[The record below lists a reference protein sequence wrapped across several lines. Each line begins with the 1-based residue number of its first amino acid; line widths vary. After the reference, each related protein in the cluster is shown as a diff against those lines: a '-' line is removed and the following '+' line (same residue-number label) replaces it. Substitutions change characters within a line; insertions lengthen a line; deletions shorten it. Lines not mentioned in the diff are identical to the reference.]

1 MYSVSISTGKHK
13 CPPRALF
20 YLPEVCKISLMKILG
35 IETSCDDTAVSLI
48 EIDGENVHVLANTVH
63 SQIDQHRPYGGV
75 FPILAKREHAKNLV
89 PVFAQTLN
97 TAGLTK
103 VGTTDIGESI
113 DTLLSRE
120 SELLTA
126 LRTYISTI
134 TKPDIDLI
142 SVTQGPGLEPALWV
156 GINFA
161 KALSEI
167 WNIPLIPVNHMEGH
181 VLVALLRESKS
192 EKFKVES
199 EENKTHN
206 SYLIPQPT
214 YPALALLISGGHTEM
229 VLMKNIGDYTVIGK
243 TRDDAVGEC
252 FDKVARLMGLP
263 YPGGPEISRLAT
275 IARDKNTPSP
285 FPLPRPMIDSPD
297 LDFSFS
303 GLKTSVRYGLDKHG
317 ALTDDERAGLARE
330 VEDSI
335 TDVIEKKLASA
346 HETHM
351 YQSLIA
357 GGGVIANTHI
367 RGALDRFTTERSLSL
382 YLPQIDHS
390 TDNALMI
397 SIAGYF
403 KHKQHRVSE
412 PDFRATGGLVIGK

>member
-1 MYSVSISTGKHK
+1 
-13 CPPRALF
+13 
-20 YLPEVCKISLMKILG
+20 MKILG

-75 FPILAKREHAKNLV
+75 YPILAKREHAKNLV

-103 VGTTDIGESI
+103 TGTTDTGESI

-120 SELLTA
+120 PELLVA

-134 TKPDIDLI
+134 AKPDIDLI
-142 SVTQGPGLEPALWV
+142 TVTQGPGLEPALWV

-167 WNIPLIPVNHMEGH
+167 WDIPLIPVNHMEGH
-181 VLVALLRESKS
+181 ILVSLLKKKTEAHYSISKP
-192 EKFKVES
+192 E
-199 EENKTHN
+199 
-206 SYLIPQPT
+206 L
-214 YPALALLISGGHTEM
+214 PALALLISGGHTEM
-229 VLMKNIGDYTVIGK
+229 VLMENIGDYAIIGK

-263 YPGGPEISRLAT
+263 YPGGPEISHLAT
-275 IARDKNTPSP
+275 EAREKNVPSP
-285 FPLPRPMIDSPD
+285 FTLPRPMIDSPD

-303 GLKTSVRYGLDKHG
+303 GLKTAVRYGLDKHG
-317 ALTDDERAGLARE
+317 ALKDDERMGLARE

-335 TDVIEKKLASA
+335 TSVVVKKLASA
-346 HETHM
+346 HDTHS

-367 RGALDRFTTERSLSL
+367 RSALESFADERSLTL

-403 KHKQHRVSE
+403 KHIQHRTSD
-412 PDFRATGGLVIGK
+412 PDFHATGGLVIGK